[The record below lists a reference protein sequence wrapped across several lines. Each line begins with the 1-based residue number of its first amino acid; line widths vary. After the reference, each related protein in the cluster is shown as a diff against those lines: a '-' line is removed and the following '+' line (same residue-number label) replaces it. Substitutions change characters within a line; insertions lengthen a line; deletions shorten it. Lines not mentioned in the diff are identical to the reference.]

1 MNIRNWVFD
10 TVFPSLILKKIV
22 MHRVACKGVALMY
35 HEVLPDAQGP
45 SAWTVVKASAFHE
58 QMLFLKRYF
67 DVMTLDEALERRCRR
82 DNSGKPFAVITFDD
96 GYRGNF
102 SCVLPIIEDLQI
114 PIHVFVSTR
123 ATETGKVYWY
133 DTLISLYH
141 YHGRL
146 EVSLE
151 QYGLGKYH
159 LKRTGNE
166 KKNWAAMQELLT
178 ALKTLAPATRKR
190 IVADTV
196 DQMGNVPNALQMMTI
211 HELQKL
217 ADSPLVTIGG
227 HSHCHN
233 ILPQLTDD
241 DLNASL
247 KINRNRL
254 RKWTRQKV
262 EHFSYPNGD
271 YDKRVVRA
279 VRQVGYKSAVTTLGK
294 HWAGDIKPFEL
305 PRFGVGRF
313 DSPGLF
319 IARLGRLA

>member
-1 MNIRNWVFD
+1 MFD
-10 TVFPSLILKKIV
+10 TVVPPVMLKRLV
-22 MHRVACKGVALMY
+22 LQRARGKGVALMY
-35 HEVLPDAQGP
+35 HEVLPDAEGP
-45 SAWTVVKASAFHE
+45 SAWTVVKASAFKE
-58 QMLFLKRYF
+58 QVLFLKQYF
-67 DVMTLDEALERRCRR
+67 DVITLDEALERRCSR

-102 SCVLPIIEDLQI
+102 SCALPIVEDLQI
-114 PIHVFVSTR
+114 PIHVFISTQ

-133 DTLISLYH
+133 DTLISQYH

-178 ALKTLAPATRKR
+178 ALKTLAPQKRKK
-190 IVADTV
+190 IVADVV
-196 DQMGNVPNALQMMTI
+196 DHVGQAPAALQMMNI
-211 HELQKL
+211 AELQKL
-217 ADSPLVTIGG
+217 AQSPFVTIGG

-233 ILPQLTDD
+233 ILPQLSDA

-247 KINRNRL
+247 STNRNRL
-254 RKWTRQKV
+254 RKWTGQRVK
-262 EHFSYPNGD
+262 HFSYPNGD

-279 VRQVGYKSAVTTLGK
+279 VRQAGYKSAVTTQGK
-294 HWAGDIKPFEL
+294 HWVGGINPFEL

-319 IARLGRLA
+319 IASLGQLA